1 MIMQP
6 HQSQTQDAAEV
17 LADQIEKLEQSKD
30 DFVYLDL
37 ISHGSLPRY
46 RL

>member
-1 MIMQP
+1 MQP
-6 HQSQTQDAAEV
+6 HQSQTQDAVEV
-17 LADQIEKLEQSKD
+17 SADQIEKLEQSKD
-30 DFVYLDL
+30 DFVYLYL